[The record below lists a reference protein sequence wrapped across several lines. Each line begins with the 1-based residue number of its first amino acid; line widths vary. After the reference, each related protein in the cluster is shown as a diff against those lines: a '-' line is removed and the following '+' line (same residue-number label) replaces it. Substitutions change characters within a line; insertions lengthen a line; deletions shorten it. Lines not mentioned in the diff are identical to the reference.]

1 MFELS
6 DWQRRAATQRFIDQ
20 ALIGGRQRPAASGAT
35 FDAIDPASN
44 RLLARV
50 AACDAAD
57 VDAAVVAAR
66 RAFDEGPWA
75 RLAPVERKRVLL
87 RLAELML
94 AHREELALLDSL
106 NMGKPVMDAWNIDVP
121 GAAHVFAWYAESLDK
136 LYDQVAPTAQ
146 QALATITRVPLGVIG
161 AVVPWNF
168 PLDMA
173 AWKLARPWPPAT
185 RWCSSRPSSRRSP
198 PCAWPSWPWRRGCR
212 KAC

>member
-57 VDAAVVAAR
+57 VDAAVAAAR

-87 RLAELML
+87 RLAELL
-94 AHREELALLDSL
+94 EEHLLELA
-106 NMGKPVMDAWNIDVP
+106 VM
-121 GAAHVFAWYAESLDK
+121 ESLDSGK
-136 LYDQVAPTAQ
+136 PIRECQHTD
-146 QALATITRVPLGVIG
+146 
-161 AVVPWNF
+161 
-168 PLDMA
+168 
-173 AWKLARPWPPAT
+173 
-185 RWCSSRPSSRRSP
+185 
-198 PCAWPSWPWRRGCR
+198 
-212 KAC
+212 